1 MKMIK
6 TLIATVSAVAILGL
20 ASTSFAAE
28 NSGKEKTIS
37 GTAKCAKCA
46 LHQTDKC
53 QTAVE
58 VSGKNGKTKTVLL
71 ENNDVAKNFHEQICK
86 DSKKV
91 KVTGTM
97 HKGDSG
103 KQEMA
108 ATKIEA
114 VE

>member
-1 MKMIK
+1 MKMLKSLVAI
-6 TLIATVSAVAILGL
+6 VSAVAVLGL
-20 ASTSFAAE
+20 VSTSFAAE
-28 NSGKEKTIS
+28 KGGKEKTIE

-46 LHQTDKC
+46 LKQTDKC

-58 VSGKNGKTKTVLL
+58 VSGKNGKTRTVLL

-97 HKGDSG
+97 KKGESG

-108 ATKIEA
+108 ATKIET